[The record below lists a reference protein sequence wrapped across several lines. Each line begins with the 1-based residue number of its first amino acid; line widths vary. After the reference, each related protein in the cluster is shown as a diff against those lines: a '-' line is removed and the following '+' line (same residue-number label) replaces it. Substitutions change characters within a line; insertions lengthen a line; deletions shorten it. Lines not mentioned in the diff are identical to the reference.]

1 VNDVS
6 TKTIIVGISK
16 DGESEGALLYAVEEA
31 KRQHCGITVV
41 HAMSESL
48 PPPPGDPLLSYGK
61 HAGNSREFTD
71 QKESTEANRLVTD
84 VARRVRAMS
93 NGSVPVDAEVP
104 VGRRAHAIIEA
115 AADARLI
122 VLQHHDL
129 STFERIFVRSTSTA
143 VSARARCPV
152 VTVPPVWDPDLLH
165 NRVTVAIDK
174 IEESEAVLRLAFESA
189 KSRGSRLD
197 VVHTWKLISAEEDI
211 VVSQTV
217 LQELQ
222 SRTSSHFERFLAPW
236 QEEFPQVTVE
246 HHVIRQETIK
256 ALLEYS
262 RESDLLVLGRFRAA
276 IPLPLPLGT
285 VARAMVNHALCPVE
299 VVPHGH
305 SDTSK
310 AERGSDDAS
319 TDKAF
324 GSETDT
330 SQSDPQASNIP

>member
-1 VNDVS
+1 MGIVNDVS

-16 DGESEGALLYAVEEA
+16 DGESEGALRYAVDEA

-48 PPPPGDPLLSYGK
+48 PPPPGDPLLSYGT

-84 VARRVRAMS
+84 VARRVREMS
-93 NGSVPVDAEVP
+93 NGSVAVDADVP
-104 VGRRAHAIIEA
+104 IGRRAHAIIEA

-122 VLQHHDL
+122 VLQHRDL
-129 STFERIFVRSTSTA
+129 HAFERVFVRSTSTA

-152 VTVPPVWDPDLLH
+152 VTVPPVWDPNVH
-165 NRVTVAIDK
+165 HEHITVAIDK
-174 IEESEAVLRLAFESA
+174 FEESGTVLRVAFEA
-189 KSRGSRLD
+189 ANTRGARLD
-197 VVHTWKLISAEEDI
+197 VVHTLKLISAEEDI

-217 LQELQ
+217 LQEVQ
-222 SRTSSHFERFLAPW
+222 SRTNSHFEKLLAPW
-236 QEEFPQVTVE
+236 QEEFPDVKVE
-246 HHVIRQETIK
+246 HHVVRQDTVK

-310 AERGSDDAS
+310 ADDHS
-319 TDKAF
+319 P
-324 GSETDT
+324 G
-330 SQSDPQASNIP
+330 